1 MNTLTASTSPP
12 PAQARR
18 MSLQAILARW
28 GDDGARRGMKHVT
41 ASKRVNIAI
50 RQPLPERPAASM
62 GGVKVRLTSI
72 STLTRSAVR
81 SYWQP
86 HKLCLQFYLLQP

>member
-1 MNTLTASTSPP
+1 MNTLTASTSP

-50 RQPLPERPAASM
+50 RQPLPERPAACM